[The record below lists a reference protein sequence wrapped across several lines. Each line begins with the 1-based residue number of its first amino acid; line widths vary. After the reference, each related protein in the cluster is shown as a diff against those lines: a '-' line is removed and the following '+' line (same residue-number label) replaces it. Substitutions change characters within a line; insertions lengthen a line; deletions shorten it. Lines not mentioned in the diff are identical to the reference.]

1 MKSTKSFI
9 YICAVIFLSIAL
21 LITGCGGGGGG
32 NPVNPPDPVPDP
44 TPDPT
49 PTPTPDPDPVPS
61 DLKVS
66 SISISET
73 NKVYS
78 DNNLDTTNIAV
89 DVPADGSYYLINLSS
104 NSGTDTNVKLC
115 AFNEKANTRMSVA
128 DTSCSEIG
136 EWIYDSNLMARR
148 MFAEAAIA
156 HQNRA
161 KSKASAS
168 RASVRCSSLNHS
180 SETVGNNYSIQVG
193 TVDQAPL
200 VILERCKLV
209 KVTGHAKFFVDQT
222 NHGGYYSQAAAME
235 SLITEKGGLADL
247 YEDYMYK
254 VLEDNY
260 GTVAD
265 IDGDGKLSVLI
276 TSILPTWA
284 SGLQGLFPEETMIIN
299 PDDYCLDVRNPENN
313 ITDFRDLVLIAPPVN
328 NSDEERHTMISNLI
342 HETQHA
348 VNFSQRSFSGNTYEK
363 FNATAFAEELGFDEG
378 CSVCAEALFRRAMG
392 SKGESHQYE
401 YRSGGP
407 STEYAGNTA
416 KFNNFTIGDVYP
428 FDSRNFNYGAHY
440 GRNGLF
446 MLYIHDCYGQ
456 ATFKKLINQKW
467 QGDNLKNTIPEIL
480 GRKSLDELQ
489 IGWRIA
495 LQYESLRPEIGKNKN
510 LGKLGYADWLNL
522 RFSDSKKNQAL
533 DNSMK
538 TVNSSNNLCY
548 CFKADSANHG
558 GNYRFLI
565 KSADQQTSLK
575 NLVVRVVKAN

>member
-21 LITGCGGGGGG
+21 LITGCGGGGG
-32 NPVNPPDPVPDP
+32 NPGGPEPDP
-44 TPDPT
+44 TDIET
-49 PTPTPDPDPVPS
+49 FS
-61 DLKVS
+61 KKVNTVGEFY
-66 SISISET
+66 SET
-73 NKVYS
+73 G
-78 DNNLDTTNIAV
+78 LDTKNIAV
-89 DVPADGSYYLINLSS
+89 DVAADNSNYIVNITNNGNSSLNIKVCSS
-104 NSGTDTNVKLC
+104 NSN
-115 AFNEKANTRMSVA
+115 AETRMSVA
-128 DTSCSEIG
+128 EEPQAEVG
-136 EWIYDSNLMARR
+136 EWIYDSNIMARR

-348 VNFSQRSFSGNTYEK
+348 VNFSQRAFSSNTYEK
-363 FNATAFAEELGFDEG
+363 FEATAFAEELGFDEG

-392 SKGESHQYE
+392 AAGKVHSYE

-407 STEYAGNTA
+407 ATEYAGNTS
-416 KFNNFTIGDVYP
+416 KFNSYSISNVFP
-428 FDSRNFNYGAHY
+428 FDSRNFEYGSDY

-446 MLYIHDCYGQ
+446 MLYLHDRFESS
-456 ATFKKLINQKW
+456 FKKLIQQGW
-467 QGDNLKNTIPEIL
+467 QGSNLKYSIPEKL
-480 GRKSLDELQ
+480 GCKSLDELQ
-489 IGWRIA
+489 EGWHLA
-495 LQYESLRPEIGKNKN
+495 MQNESLRNKLGRANNAGKN
-510 LGKLGYADWLNL
+510 GYADWLNL
-522 RFSDSKKNQAL
+522 NINSLPTLYPL
-533 DNSMK
+533 DNISK
-538 TVNSSNNLCY
+538 SLKDDKILSYYFQAKSNS
-548 CFKADSANHG
+548 D
-558 GNYRFLI
+558 GNFRFFI
-565 KSADQQTSLK
+565 KSADEIQSSLRDLSISIIK
-575 NLVVRVVKAN
+575 VTDN

>member
-21 LITGCGGGGGG
+21 LVTGCGGGGNSVG
-32 NPVNPPDPVPDP
+32 PEPDP
-44 TPDPT
+44 TEIET
-49 PTPTPDPDPVPS
+49 FS
-61 DLKVS
+61 KKVNTVGEFY
-66 SISISET
+66 SET
-73 NKVYS
+73 G
-78 DNNLDTTNIAV
+78 LDTKNIAV
-89 DVPADGSYYLINLSS
+89 DVAADNSNYIVNITNNGNSSLNIKVCSS
-104 NSGTDTNVKLC
+104 NSN
-115 AFNEKANTRMSVA
+115 AETRMSVA
-128 DTSCSEIG
+128 EEPQAEVG
-136 EWIYDSNLMARR
+136 EWIYDSNIMARH

-378 CSVCAEALFRRAMG
+378 CSVAAEALFRRAMG
-392 SKGESHQYE
+392 AAGEAHTFE

-407 STEYAGNTA
+407 STEYAGNTS
-416 KFNNFTIGDVYP
+416 KFNSYSIKNVFP
-428 FDSRNFNYGAHY
+428 FDSSNFGYGSDY

-446 MLYIHDCYGQ
+446 MLYLHDRFGQ
-456 ATFKKLINQKW
+456 SSFKKLIQQGW
-467 QGDNLKNTIPEIL
+467 QGRNLKYCIPEKL
-480 GRKSLDELQ
+480 GCKSLDELQ
-489 IGWRIA
+489 EGWHLA
-495 LQYESLRPEIGKNKN
+495 MQNESLRNKLRRANNAGKN
-510 LGKLGYADWLNL
+510 GYADWLNL
-522 RFSDSKKNQAL
+522 NINSLPTLYPL
-533 DNSMK
+533 DNISK
-538 TVNSSNNLCY
+538 SLKDDKILSYYFQAKSNS
-548 CFKADSANHG
+548 D
-558 GNYRFLI
+558 GNFRFFI
-565 KSADQQTSLK
+565 KSADEIQSSLRDLSISIIK
-575 NLVVRVVKAN
+575 VTDN